1 MYELNRLG
9 DKSWYINC
17 YAKVGI
23 YQQTETDVYII
34 DSGNDD
40 EDAREI
46 EKILNTQPGF
56 IHAMWCGDI
65 KCEEEIKQIKGC
77 KSRCIVNEKA
87 IDEKCVCC
95 GKDAKYH
102 VIWGIQY

>member
-34 DSGNDD
+34 DSGNVTKT
-40 EDAREI
+40 AREI
-46 EKILNTQPGF
+46 EKYLNRKAGS
-56 IHAMWCGDI
+56 
-65 KCEEEIKQIKGC
+65 
-77 KSRCIVNEKA
+77 SRA
-87 IDEKCVCC
+87 
-95 GKDAKYH
+95 YSTLTPM
-102 VIWGIQY
+102 

>member
-46 EKILNTQPGF
+46 EKILKQKGWKLKGILNT
-56 IHAMWCGDI
+56 HA
-65 KCEEEIKQIKGC
+65 
-77 KSRCIVNEKA
+77 
-87 IDEKCVCC
+87 
-95 GKDAKYH
+95 H
-102 VIWGIQY
+102 VDHMGGNSYIQRVYG